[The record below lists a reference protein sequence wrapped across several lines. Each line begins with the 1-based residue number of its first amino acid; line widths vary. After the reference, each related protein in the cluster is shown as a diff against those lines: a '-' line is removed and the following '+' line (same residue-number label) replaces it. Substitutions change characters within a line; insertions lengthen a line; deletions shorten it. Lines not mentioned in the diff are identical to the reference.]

1 MVNKLERLN
10 QSAVSDLLAKLETK
24 LNADVFTYYGEI
36 VNGVER
42 EVKDIIENLAKDDK
56 NIGHC
61 MFSSQLP
68 EEVLYLFKEWWIY
81 FVIFMKKLT
90 LSSLIMHIAREQ
102 FGV

>member
-42 EVKDIIENLAKDDK
+42 EVKDIIENLAKMIKTSGIVCFPHNSRRKSYTCSK
-56 NIGHC
+56 NGGYT
-61 MFSSQLP
+61 SSFL
-68 EEVLYLFKEWWIY
+68 
-81 FVIFMKKLT
+81 
-90 LSSLIMHIAREQ
+90 
-102 FGV
+102 

>member
-56 NIGHC
+56 KTSGIVCFPHNSRRKSYTCSKNGGYT
-61 MFSSQLP
+61 SSFL
-68 EEVLYLFKEWWIY
+68 
-81 FVIFMKKLT
+81 
-90 LSSLIMHIAREQ
+90 
-102 FGV
+102 